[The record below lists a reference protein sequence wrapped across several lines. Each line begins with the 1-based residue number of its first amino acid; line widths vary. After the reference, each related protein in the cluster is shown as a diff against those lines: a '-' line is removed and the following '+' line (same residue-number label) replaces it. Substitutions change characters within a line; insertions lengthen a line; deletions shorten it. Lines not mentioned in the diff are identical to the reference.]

1 MGTLEEEIIH
11 QDEFFSETFAMVVD
25 RNNDAPDIVL
35 MENDIEETLY
45 GEVKP

>member
-1 MGTLEEEIIH
+1 
-11 QDEFFSETFAMVVD
+11 MVGD

-35 MENDIEETLY
+35 MANDLEETLY